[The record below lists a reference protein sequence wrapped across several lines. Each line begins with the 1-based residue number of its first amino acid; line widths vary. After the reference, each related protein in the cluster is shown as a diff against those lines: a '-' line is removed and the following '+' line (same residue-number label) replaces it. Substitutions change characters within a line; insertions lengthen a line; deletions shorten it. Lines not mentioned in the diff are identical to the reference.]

1 MMGERGVE
9 AFEKSP
15 GQHEVVEPCRSAK
28 PTKGP
33 DPGLTAGLPDF
44 SGVLDGANG
53 GVSVTQPPS
62 GRAGGPPAHGQPSS
76 GRISAGDSRFV
87 RCVSRFAGQGNAM
100 CSGGWLVLVLW
111 CGVGGGDPECRRCVS
126 GRRKRFEGRSKRL
139 APALASRFD
148 VAGPHYRVP
157 GNCSGTTWDRP
168 RQGGAAS

>member
-53 GVSVTQPPS
+53 GVSVAQPPS

-87 RCVSRFAGQGNAM
+87 RCVSRFAGQAM
-100 CSGGWLVLVLW
+100 RSTP
-111 CGVGGGDPECRRCVS
+111 GGDWCWFVVWGGVRGS
-126 GRRKRFEGRSKRL
+126 
-139 APALASRFD
+139 
-148 VAGPHYRVP
+148 RVP
-157 GNCSGTTWDRP
+157 KVCFRSSKTVR
-168 RQGGAAS
+168 GAIQALGPCISIEI